1 VPYYLAP
8 LWDAAEFQRAVESQ
22 LHGHGRKGSRTL
34 FRRKHETGYGGMS
47 PMEIAAIN
55 VPKEI
60 KGKLKWKRG
69 GWARGLLGDIE
80 GDVRTWVGGWN
91 EREMERLRKLEQGDN
106 YHEESGKG
114 MSGSTMLSD
123 TETEDEIVFV
133 GRTASTT
140 SLPLR
145 TKSKVDLREEKEKK
159 SEKKEKV
166 AQQDR
171 EETVSE
177 SKLVYE
183 GPEDDKSASF
193 ARWLVHCVGSYYGLR
208 TWSVTKEVM
217 VEGDRKGEKE
227 REVRRETYVGID
239 SRARGFMG
247 RGERFGRDV
256 ELPRPLLGMV

>member
-1 VPYYLAP
+1 
-8 LWDAAEFQRAVESQ
+8 
-22 LHGHGRKGSRTL
+22 
-34 FRRKHETGYGGMS
+34 
-47 PMEIAAIN
+47 MEIAAIN

-91 EREMERLRKLEQGDN
+91 EREMERLRKLEQGDDD
-106 YHEESGKG
+106 HENNSKG

-145 TKSKVDLREEKEKK
+145 TKSKADLKEEKEKDSK
-159 SEKKEKV
+159 KKEKV
-166 AQQDR
+166 DQQDR
-171 EETVSE
+171 QETVSE

-217 VEGDRKGEKE
+217 VDGDRKGEKTK
-227 REVRRETYVGID
+227 EVRRETYVGID
-239 SRARGFMG
+239 SRARAFMG

-256 ELPRPLLGMV
+256 ELPIPLLGMV